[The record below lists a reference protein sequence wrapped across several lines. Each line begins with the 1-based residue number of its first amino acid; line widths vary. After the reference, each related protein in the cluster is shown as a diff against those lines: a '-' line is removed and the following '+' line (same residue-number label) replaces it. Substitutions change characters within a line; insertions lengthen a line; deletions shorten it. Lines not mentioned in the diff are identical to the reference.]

1 MRECEW
7 KRCQRCL
14 KITGKKPDILDS
26 LEEARGLGNPS
37 PYFENYYYKSMLV
50 HFLVTITNVV
60 SISLDGKAHVLVQTI
75 FYIEAAVQGD
85 EVPTGAR
92 TQCQSPLS
100 TNAQCLFSGKRK
112 RICYVTTSD
121 LIIVG
126 QVNSTSWMFTIYKID
141 TLFFFQF

>member
-1 MRECEW
+1 
-7 KRCQRCL
+7 
-14 KITGKKPDILDS
+14 
-26 LEEARGLGNPS
+26 
-37 PYFENYYYKSMLV
+37 MLV
-50 HFLVTITNVV
+50 HFLVTVTNVV
-60 SISLDGKAHVLVQTI
+60 SISLDGKAHVSVQTI
-75 FYIEAAVQGD
+75 FYIEAAVQED

-100 TNAQCLFSGKRK
+100 TNAQCLFNGKRK

-141 TLFFFQF
+141 TLFFSILNTECYLKNQKYRPARLLSR